1 MGLSVLV
8 VDDSAVTRAVIK
20 KSLSMAGLDIGTIYE
35 AANGLEALKVLE
47 DSWIDL
53 VFADLQMPEMNGVEL
68 VERMAKD
75 SLLVSIPVVVVSA
88 DPNQQRADELAKL
101 GVRAFIRKPFR
112 PEGIKQIVTDVLG
125 YNGGSKDAT

>member
-8 VDDSAVTRAVIK
+8 VDDSAVTRSVIK
-20 KSLSMAGLDIGTIYE
+20 KSLSMAGLDIGKIFE

-47 DSWIDL
+47 DAWIDI

-68 VERMAKD
+68 IERMAKD

-88 DPNQQRADELAKL
+88 DPNQQRAEELAKL
-101 GVRAFIRKPFR
+101 GVRAFVRKPFR
-112 PEGIKQIVTDVLG
+112 PEGIKQIVADVLG
-125 YNGGSKDAT
+125 TGGGEGNES

>member
-1 MGLSVLV
+1 MSLTVLV

-20 KSLSMAGLDIGTIYE
+20 KSLSMAGLEIKKIYE

-47 DSWIDL
+47 EAWIDL

-68 VERMAKD
+68 VERMARD
-75 SLLVSIPVVVVSA
+75 SLLVTIPVVVVSA

-112 PEGIKQIVTDVLG
+112 PEGLKQIVSDVLT
-125 YNGGSKDAT
+125 GGGGTKP

>member
-1 MGLSVLV
+1 MGLTVLV

-35 AANGLEALKVLE
+35 ASNGLEALQVLE
-47 DSWIDL
+47 DAWIDL

-68 VERMAKD
+68 IERMARD

-88 DPNQQRADELAKL
+88 DPNQQRAEELARL

-112 PEGIKQIVTDVLG
+112 PEGLKQIVCDVLAHAPE
-125 YNGGSKDAT
+125 KKHA

>member
-1 MGLSVLV
+1 MSLTVLV

-20 KSLSMAGLDIGTIYE
+20 KSLSMAGLDIGKVYE

-47 DSWIDL
+47 DAWIDL

-88 DPNQQRADELAKL
+88 DPNQQRAEELAKL

-112 PEGIKQIVTDVLG
+112 PEGLKQIVSDVLSMDG
-125 YNGGSKDAT
+125 GRKNG

>member
-1 MGLSVLV
+1 MGLTVLV

-35 AANGLEALKVLE
+35 ASNGLEALRVLE
-47 DSWIDL
+47 DAWIDL

-68 VERMAKD
+68 VERMARD
-75 SLLVSIPVVVVSA
+75 SMLVSIPVVVVSA
-88 DPNQQRADELAKL
+88 DPNQQRAEELARL

-112 PEGIKQIVTDVLG
+112 PEGLKQVVCDVLAYAG
-125 YNGGSKDAT
+125 EKKHA